1 LLGEGWLRVRMKW
14 VEILK
19 ELAPAI
25 TRVGFLFN
33 PTTARGGGSY
43 FRWRMAVS
51 RRQCRNISIPSA
63 RV

>member
-1 LLGEGWLRVRMKW
+1 MKW

-51 RRQCRNISIPSA
+51 GVNAATFRFRRLGSDRSRIVQ
-63 RV
+63 